1 MLCNDNMCR
10 RILGIDY
17 GKRRIGIAVSDPM
30 GVIAQ
35 ALETIEV
42 RSAAAALVRI
52 KEIVEEQAVSQ
63 IVVGRPLTLKGHSG
77 EAVEATAAF
86 VEKLK
91 EAVALPTVMVDERFT
106 SVIARQTM
114 VDAGRSPAKDK
125 GSIDR
130 ISAALILQTYLD
142 TRRPS

>member
-1 MLCNDNMCR
+1 MLCKDNMCG

-17 GKRRIGIAVSDPM
+17 GRRRIGVAVSDPM
-30 GVIAQ
+30 GIIAQ
-35 ALETIEV
+35 ALETIDA
-42 RSAAAALVRI
+42 RSSAKAMARI
-52 KEIVEEQAVSQ
+52 KEIVSEQAVRR
-63 IVVGRPLTLKGHSG
+63 IVVGWPLTLKGNHG
-77 EAVEATAAF
+77 EAVQAAATF

-91 EAVALPTVMVDERFT
+91 KAIELPTVIVDERFT

-114 VDAGRSPAKDK
+114 ADAGKSPDKDK

-142 TRRPS
+142 ARHP